1 MTWVSWWEWI
11 FDFWG
16 PVARYRLE
24 GGGCLPPSVHNK
36 LLTLC
41 LCLARLKAP
50 STSSNTELLM
60 HFEGIKHSS
69 HRFGMKRAYLK
80 SWTAIIYANIPHL
93 LILLAYF
100 CWVCSREGNRSGCL
114 LTPLAKLH
122 LPFHTFQPR
131 WKVEMIAQET
141 KPVFTSHWNLG
152 QF

>member
-41 LCLARLKAP
+41 LRLARLKAP
-50 STSSNTELLM
+50 STSSNLELLM

-69 HRFGMKRAYLK
+69 HRFGM
-80 SWTAIIYANIPHL
+80 
-93 LILLAYF
+93 AYF
-100 CWVCSREGNRSGCL
+100 CWVYSREGNRSGCL

-141 KPVFTSHWNLG
+141 KPVIISVYFTLEPWTVLILTLEAIFERLN
-152 QF
+152 FEEWP